1 MTLASELAPAEL
13 AALLHFYADAGCDW
27 LVEETP
33 VDRIAEFS
41 AQVAERA
48 AQMRSRQQAA
58 QPAPAPE
65 KSTRSASAPSA
76 RATTPAAN
84 VAIPDADAVAAAREV
99 CAQAGTLQELQTA
112 LEAFSGCNLKNGA
125 RSTVFVS
132 GDPSSGIMVV
142 GPMPSAECDR
152 DGVPFSGRQGQL
164 LDRMLGSIGLTRD
177 RVLLT
182 NVVAWRPPGNRTPSP
197 AEMEICRPFIER
209 QIELVA
215 PKHLLIL
222 GNFTARFFF
231 AEDQSIFAMRG
242 AWRDVQIANRVIPA
256 IASLH
261 PQDLLT
267 APANK
272 SLAWRDLLTFRQRIM
287 PNGV

>member
-1 MTLASELAPAEL
+1 MTSATELAPAEL

-27 LVEETP
+27 LLEDEA
-33 VDRIAEFS
+33 VDRIAEFT
-41 AQVAERA
+41 AQRNERA
-48 AQMRSRQQAA
+48 AQIRDRQQAA
-58 QPAPAPE
+58 PAPVTE
-65 KSTRSASAPSA
+65 KSGRATSERNSAPA
-76 RATTPAAN
+76 RTATPAT
-84 VAIPDADAVAAAREV
+84 VAIPDADAVASARDV
-99 CAQAGTLQELQTA
+99 CAKATSLAELRTA
-112 LEAFSGCNLKNGA
+112 LEGFSGCNLKNGA
-125 RSTVFVS
+125 RSTVFAT

-152 DGVPFSGRQGQL
+152 DGIPFSGKQGQL
-164 LDRMLGSIGLTRD
+164 LDRMLASINLNRD
-177 RVLLT
+177 SVLLT
-182 NVVAWRPPGNRTPSP
+182 NVVAWRPPGNRPPSP

-222 GNFTARFFF
+222 GNFAARFFF

-242 AWRDVQIANRVIPA
+242 AWRDIVVANSTIPA

-261 PQDLLT
+261 PQDLFN

-272 SLAWRDLLTFRQRIM
+272 ALAWKDLLTFRQRLT
-287 PNGV
+287 PN